1 MRKASCS
8 GSYAALTLCSALLL
22 LRSSQAMPP
31 KYRLQEEPSAKGRA
45 LVGGDTSG
53 PSALDA
59 KRAENIAKRE
69 ALRNERNAAASAARK
84 EAGAGAARTEALKRQ
99 ESEAARQSKLA
110 LESQRAEKIA
120 AREAARAAKAAEEA
134 AKPKAAKSKYAKSDV
149 VLLKKI
155 FDEYDKD
162 GGGSI
167 KLDELRAAMA
177 EQKAQKSRVDGSKK
191 TLAERQAEAGT
202 SIADLVE
209 PVFNELDKNGDGSVS
224 FAELLRVLFPFA
236 SKEEFETMLSW
247 VAKDAPKP
255 PPKPK
260 ELSKEAQDELKAIFA
275 AYDKDGNKVLSK
287 GELKSAIG
295 NIVDED
301 DIARMFKEAD
311 VDGSDTIDLKEF
323 MEMMKTTG
331 LWE

>member
-1 MRKASCS
+1 M
-8 GSYAALTLCSALLL
+8 
-22 LRSSQAMPP
+22 SSIVSPFLAEEELSLPLSTSPP
-31 KYRLQEEPSAKGRA
+31 RRF
-45 LVGGDTSG
+45 
-53 PSALDA
+53 
-59 KRAENIAKRE
+59 I
-69 ALRNERNAAASAARK
+69 AASSAH
-84 EAGAGAARTEALKRQ
+84 
-99 ESEAARQSKLA
+99 
-110 LESQRAEKIA
+110 I
-120 AREAARAAKAAEEA
+120 
-134 AKPKAAKSKYAKSDV
+134 V
-149 VLLKKI
+149 
-155 FDEYDKD
+155 
-162 GGGSI
+162 
-167 KLDELRAAMA
+167 
-177 EQKAQKSRVDGSKK
+177 RVDGSKK

-247 VAKDAPKP
+247 VAKDAPEP

-301 DIARMFKEAD
+301 DIARMFTEAD
-311 VDGSDTIDLKEF
+311 VDGSDTSDLKEF

>member
-1 MRKASCS
+1 M
-8 GSYAALTLCSALLL
+8 
-22 LRSSQAMPP
+22 SQ
-31 KYRLQEEPSAKGRA
+31 
-45 LVGGDTSG
+45 TS
-53 PSALDA
+53 
-59 KRAENIAKRE
+59 RIH
-69 ALRNERNAAASAARK
+69 
-84 EAGAGAARTEALKRQ
+84 TVLKR
-99 ESEAARQSKLA
+99 S
-110 LESQRAEKIA
+110 
-120 AREAARAAKAAEEA
+120 
-134 AKPKAAKSKYAKSDV
+134 
-149 VLLKKI
+149 
-155 FDEYDKD
+155 
-162 GGGSI
+162 
-167 KLDELRAAMA
+167 LRAAGLTYA
-177 EQKAQKSRVDGSKK
+177 DVARHLELSEASVKRLFAQESLSLKRLERIA
-191 TLAERQAEAGT
+191 TLAGS

>member
-1 MRKASCS
+1 M
-8 GSYAALTLCSALLL
+8 LVLSA
-22 LRSSQAMPP
+22 
-31 KYRLQEEPSAKGRA
+31 YHEE
-45 LVGGDTSG
+45 L
-53 PSALDA
+53 
-59 KRAENIAKRE
+59 I
-69 ALRNERNAAASAARK
+69 
-84 EAGAGAARTEALKRQ
+84 
-99 ESEAARQSKLA
+99 
-110 LESQRAEKIA
+110 
-120 AREAARAAKAAEEA
+120 
-134 AKPKAAKSKYAKSDV
+134 
-149 VLLKKI
+149 
-155 FDEYDKD
+155 
-162 GGGSI
+162 
-167 KLDELRAAMA
+167 
-177 EQKAQKSRVDGSKK
+177 
-191 TLAERQAEAGT
+191 RQAEAGT